1 MCHRGGH
8 GGFTGAYVVRHG
20 WTRAGASWFAVTAL
34 LIGVGFLPHVEPP
47 DLDHIE
53 LVFSPFALW
62 TAAVCSSRR
71 KAVRVDKRG
80 ITLHRLLPFRAP
92 EFVPWADVVAVDWS
106 GDDHFWGR
114 TSSLTVH
121 RRAARPV
128 PALPPVPGLEELD
141 AYLAT
146 QVDPG
151 DAAAF
156 RGVVRLGRGTTLSDL
171 DPVRLATAMA
181 VLAPE
186 VRRFGDL
193 GDVPCPGAAPARPT
207 DPLP

>member
-1 MCHRGGH
+1 MVAM

-34 LIGVGFLPHVEPP
+34 LIGVGFLPHMEPP

-71 KAVRVDKRG
+71 KAVRVDGQG
-80 ITLHRLLPFRAP
+80 ITLHRLLPFRAS

-121 RRAARPV
+121 RRAVRPV
-128 PALPPVPGLEELD
+128 PAPPRFPVWKSWTPTSPPRPTP
-141 AYLAT
+141 AT
-146 QVDPG
+146 PPPSG
-151 DAAAF
+151 ASY
-156 RGVVRLGRGTTLSDL
+156 GS
-171 DPVRLATAMA
+171 
-181 VLAPE
+181 
-186 VRRFGDL
+186 
-193 GDVPCPGAAPARPT
+193 GAAPP
-207 DPLP
+207 